1 MKIKKRMQGNKEI
14 IKGKGDAVKEVI

>member
-14 IKGKGDAVKEVI
+14 IKGIDDAVKEVI

>member
-1 MKIKKRMQGNKEI
+1 MKIKKRMEGNKEI

>member
-14 IKGKGDAVKEVI
+14 IKGKDDAEKEVI